1 MWFARTSPIQMWINW
16 KCNDFPI
23 DFIQIGRLLL
33 CVLIK
38 GGFFFIRLFFTA
50 HYFIFHI
57 CNAVLLITF
66 DLIMLCPIAIISIQS
81 IDINSQM
88 NSIRKK
94 QSIADLNMH
103 KFPDFYNTI
112 SAVALIE
119 MIRCSS
125 KGSDWTDQLLVG
137 LRFSWSE
144 MISRSKGSE
153 WAGCFIE
160 RLDINDKLCL

>member
-33 CVLIK
+33 CVFIK

-94 QSIADLNMH
+94 TINRWFKYAQISWFLQYHISCRSHWNDSLLIKRFRLNKSVARRAQIQLIWNDQSLNGFRMSRL
-103 KFPDFYNTI
+103 FYRKT
-112 SAVALIE
+112 
-119 MIRCSS
+119 RY
-125 KGSDWTDQLLVG
+125 
-137 LRFSWSE
+137 
-144 MISRSKGSE
+144 
-153 WAGCFIE
+153 
-160 RLDINDKLCL
+160 